1 MPETTPQ
8 ESKNFR
14 PPTSPSDDPEM
25 KRDEI
30 VTIRLSSDE
39 REAWQAAAD
48 ADQRK
53 LADWIRIV
61 VNAQL
66 PAKPKQPTKKGGK

>member
-1 MPETTPQ
+1 MTRE
-8 ESKNFR
+8 K
-14 PPTSPSDDPEM
+14 
-25 KRDEI
+25 I
-30 VTIRLSSDE
+30 VMVRLTAEE

-53 LADWIRIV
+53 LADWVRVV

-66 PAKPKQPTKKGGK
+66 QAAPRKKGGR